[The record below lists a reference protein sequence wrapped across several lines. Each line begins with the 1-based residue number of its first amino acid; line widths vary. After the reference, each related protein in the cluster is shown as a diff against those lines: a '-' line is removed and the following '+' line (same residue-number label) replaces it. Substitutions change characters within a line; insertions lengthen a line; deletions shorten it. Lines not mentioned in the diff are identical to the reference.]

1 MSLSTSNFTSSL
13 DSKLLDLQCKLLRKR
28 YGPLAAKFI
37 SLIATA
43 PLPKKKLSQLRPILI
58 ILSRISKGSL
68 RLEQKMV
75 SVTRALFPK
84 SMGALLL
91 QILLFVMCLSAI
103 LWLQTLN

>member
-43 PLPKKKLSQLRPILI
+43 PLSKEKLSQLRPILI
-58 ILSRISKGSL
+58 VLSRISNGSL
-68 RLEQKMV
+68 RLRQKIA
-75 SVTRALFPK
+75 SLTKALLPK

-103 LWLQTLN
+103 LWLQTVN